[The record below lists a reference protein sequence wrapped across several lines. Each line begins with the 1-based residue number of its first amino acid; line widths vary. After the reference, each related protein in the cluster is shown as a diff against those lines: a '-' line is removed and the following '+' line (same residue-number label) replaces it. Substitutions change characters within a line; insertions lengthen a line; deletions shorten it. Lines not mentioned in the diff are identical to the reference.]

1 MRKIGVL
8 VWSTFLILGLL
19 PLTPTFAQGGDGPT
33 APPDGTDLPLVEV
46 VYEADFTD
54 SDQWPEGTITG
65 MEFASADGGYQI
77 TSINA
82 DAGIGLAPPIALSID
97 NFYSEVSFTIETCQ
111 VPESAF
117 LFLTRLTPNAQTAAQ
132 LDTYAFV
139 LQCSGDYRS
148 RSIVAGNPSDIDVQG
163 RAPAALDEGS
173 QHVIGVLMVNNS
185 VTWYLDGTELATY
198 DVLSPLRVDGTLAI
212 GAQRGLAYTATDWRI
227 WSLDSTTVSTT
238 EPSTDTGTTT
248 GNTPQGDGPLSE
260 FGVGDLIYDPDLT
273 QPGSIPTGLS
283 HPVATLYLAGG
294 QIGMY
299 NREPSAIMPFEG
311 VQTSD
316 YYIEVVFGTRACD
329 DASLI
334 GVIWRAAGE
343 FGSYYAF
350 GMQCDGSYRA
360 WLETPDGPSE
370 SFVSGEVSQP
380 PVPDTGAHSLGVYV
394 KGDTAWL
401 YYDDTV
407 LGSFSDLTLTEGGA
421 GLLLESDPETAK
433 AMDIVAVSL
442 TVAEAR

>member
-1 MRKIGVL
+1 MRKLGVL
-8 VWSTFLILGLL
+8 LWSTFLILGLL

-33 APPDGTDLPLVEV
+33 APPDGTALPLVEV

-54 SDQWPEGTITG
+54 SEQWPEGTITG
-65 MEFASADGGYQI
+65 MEFAAADGGYQI

-97 NFYSEVSFTIETCQ
+97 NFYSEVSFTIESCQ

-148 RSIVAGNPSDIDVQG
+148 RSITAGNPGDIDVQG

-173 QHVIGVLMVNNS
+173 QHVMGVLMINNS

-198 DVLSPLRVDGTLAI
+198 DVLSPLRVDGVLAI
-212 GAQRGLAYTATDWRI
+212 GAQRGLGYIATSWRV
-227 WSLDSTTVSTT
+227 WSLDSTTDVSTID
-238 EPSTDTGTTT
+238 PSADTGTTT
-248 GNTPQGDGPLSE
+248 DGASEGPLSE
-260 FGVGDLIYDPDLT
+260 FGVGDLIYNPDLT

-283 HPVATLYLAGG
+283 QPVATLYLAGG
-294 QIGMY
+294 QVGMY
-299 NREPSAIMPFEG
+299 NRESSAILPFEG
-311 VQTSD
+311 VQASD
-316 YYIEVVFGTRACD
+316 YYAEVVFGTRACD

-334 GVIWRAAGE
+334 AVIWRAAGE

-370 SFVSGEVSQP
+370 PLVSGEVSQP

-407 LGSFSDLTLTEGGA
+407 LGSFTDSTLTEGGA
-421 GLLLESDPETAK
+421 GLLLQSDPATAK
-433 AMDIVAVSL
+433 AMDIVVVSL